1 MLVVSKLS
9 ASIQGTNILNE
20 LNITVKKSEI
30 HAIIG
35 PNGSGKSTLANV
47 ITGKPDYEVSGSI
60 TLDGQPVHEMSISER
75 AKAGIFMS
83 FQAPPSIPGVSNFA
97 LVKEVMSSDPTFA
110 IVDNLRKYK
119 EDINMLKLPTGWEK
133 RGINDGASGGERKKN
148 ELLQFLQFNSKI
160 AILDEI
166 DSGLDVDALKV
177 IVNAIKEHKEKCGW
191 IIISHNPSVL
201 KEINPTHVHIL
212 EDGNIINTGRIEL
225 IDKIEEYGFRKE

>member
-1 MLVVSKLS
+1 MLAIVPALNLHRLV
-9 ASIQGTNILNE
+9 NE

-148 ELLQFLQFNSKI
+148 ELLQFL
-160 AILDEI
+160 
-166 DSGLDVDALKV
+166 V
-177 IVNAIKEHKEKCGW
+177 
-191 IIISHNPSVL
+191 
-201 KEINPTHVHIL
+201 
-212 EDGNIINTGRIEL
+212 
-225 IDKIEEYGFRKE
+225 